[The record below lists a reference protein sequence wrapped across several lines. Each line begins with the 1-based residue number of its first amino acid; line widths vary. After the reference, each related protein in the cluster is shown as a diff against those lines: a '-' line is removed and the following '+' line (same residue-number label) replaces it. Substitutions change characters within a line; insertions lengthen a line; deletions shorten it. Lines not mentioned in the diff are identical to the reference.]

1 MLMLAET
8 FPQQTASAIALDGP
22 ADFFARDDA
31 EFRRGTFGQRM
42 PIRDEAA
49 EREALALLADAGE
62 IAALRQAR
70 RAAQT
75 QAFRRRGVH
84 AIKPA

>member
-1 MLMLAET
+1 
-8 FPQQTASAIALDGP
+8 
-22 ADFFARDDA
+22 
-31 EFRRGTFGQRM
+31 
-42 PIRDEAA
+42 
-49 EREALALLADAGE
+49 
-62 IAALRQAR
+62 LRQAR